1 MHLTSPYLLLL
12 QNQRSLPMFWKPA
25 HRDKI
30 ARLYLRI
37 WRVHTYYFYKIND
50 LSQCCK
56 KKKKKKKS
64 AQRQN
69 NATIFTH
76 LTSPYFYKKK
86 STTSSNVVKTRV
98 QRQKSA
104 VIFTYLTSPYL
115 LLLQNQPAHRDKT
128 ARRYLRIWR
137 VHTYYYC
144 NINDLVQC
152 CKPAYKTKQHGDI
165 HTSDELI
172 PTTSIAS
179 INDLSECCKN

>member
-25 HRDKI
+25 QRDKI
-30 ARLYLRI
+30 ARLYIRI

-56 KKKKKKKS
+56 KKKKKKKKKKTL
-64 AQRQN
+64 RDK
-69 NATIFTH
+69 TTRRYLRIWRVHT
-76 LTSPYFYKKK
+76 YIKKK

-104 VIFTYLTSPYL
+104 VIFTHLTSPYL

-137 VHTYYYC
+137 VHTYYFC

-152 CKPAYKTKQHGDI
+152 CKPAYKTKQLGDI
-165 HTSDELI
+165 HTYNFYS
-172 PTTSIAS
+172 
-179 INDLSECCKN
+179 